1 MKIGDLVR
9 RVGATSEEMLDYF
22 ELGVGII
29 IDTEDRQLIGTPR
42 GVRRWGDDVDFI
54 VMWPKHGIG
63 WEHQGMLE
71 VMT

>member
-1 MKIGDLVR
+1 MRIGDLVR
-9 RVGATSEEMLDYF
+9 RVGNTPEEMSDYA

-29 IDTEDRQLIGTPR
+29 IDIEDRPLIMSAPD
-42 GVRRWGDDVDFI
+42 DDVDFI

-63 WEHQGMLE
+63 WEYPGILE

>member
-1 MKIGDLVR
+1 VRIGDLVR
-9 RVGATSEEMLDYF
+9 RVGNTPEEMSDYA

-29 IDTEDRQLIGTPR
+29 IGTEGRPLIGTQR

-63 WEHQGMLE
+63 WEYPDMLE